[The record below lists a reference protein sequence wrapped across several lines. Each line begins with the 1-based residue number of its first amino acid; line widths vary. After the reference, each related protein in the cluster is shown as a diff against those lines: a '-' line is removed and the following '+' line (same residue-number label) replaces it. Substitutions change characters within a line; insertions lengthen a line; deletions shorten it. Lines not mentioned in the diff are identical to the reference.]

1 MVVGARFPRP
11 TAAQAMTNS
20 IQRHPLGLTWVETS
34 GMRRA
39 AHALRAD
46 GRLWLIDPFE
56 DEVALSAA
64 TELGSPAA
72 VIQLLDRHNRD
83 CGPIAQRLEVPL
95 LRVPDAVSDSPFTVL
110 PVISRPWW
118 REKALWWESERALVI
133 AEAVG
138 TAPAFTLGRRVG
150 IHPMLRLRPPK
161 GALTDLLPGAAAR
174 RARRCAR
181 IRCGGGHRRRA
192 RRVTLGYP
200 PVAAEAALARTWH
213 LSSLPDLGGN
223 GVRVIWYLGRNTNVL
238 TQ

>member
-1 MVVGARFPRP
+1 
-11 TAAQAMTNS
+11 MTNS

-46 GRLWLIDPFE
+46 GRVWLVDPFD
-56 DEVALSAA
+56 DETAMSAA
-64 TELGSPAA
+64 VELGSPAG

-95 LRVPDAVSDSPFTVL
+95 LRVPEQVSDSPFTVI

-118 REKALWWESERALVI
+118 REVALWWPAERALVI

-138 TAPAFTLGRRVG
+138 TVPAFALNRRAG

-161 GALTDLLPGAAAR
+161 SALTRYSPERLLVGHGAALQSGGADAIDDALAGALSDIPQLVLKLP
-174 RARRCAR
+174 
-181 IRCGGGHRRRA
+181 
-192 RRVTLGYP
+192 
-200 PVAAEAALARTWH
+200 
-213 LSSLPDLGGN
+213 SL
-223 GVRVIWYLGRNTNVL
+223 VRGT
-238 TQ
+238 

>member
-1 MVVGARFPRP
+1 M
-11 TAAQAMTNS
+11 AMSNS

-56 DEVALSAA
+56 DDVALSAA
-64 TELGSPAA
+64 TELGRPEA

-83 CGPIAQRLEVPL
+83 SGAIAQRLEVPL
-95 LRVPDAVSDSPFTVL
+95 LRLPDAVADSPFTVL

-138 TAPAFTLGRRVG
+138 TAPAFTLGRPVG
-150 IHPMLRLRPPK
+150 LHPMLRLRPPK
-161 GALTDLLPGAAAR
+161 GALTAYSPERLLVGHGTALESGAAPA
-174 RARRCAR
+174 
-181 IRCGGGHRRRA
+181 I
-192 RRVTLGYP
+192 
-200 PVAAEAALARTWH
+200 AEALNGALSDIPQLLLKLPSLARGT
-213 LSSLPDLGGN
+213 
-223 GVRVIWYLGRNTNVL
+223 
-238 TQ
+238 

>member
-56 DEVALSAA
+56 DEMALSAA
-64 TELGSPAA
+64 AELGSPAA

-138 TAPAFTLGRRVG
+138 TAPAFTLGRRAG

-161 GALTDLLPGAAAR
+161 GPLTTYSPERLLVGHGAALESGAAA
-174 RARRCAR
+174 AITDALDGSLSD
-181 IRCGGGHRRRA
+181 IPQ
-192 RRVTLGYP
+192 LLLKLP
-200 PVAAEAALARTWH
+200 SLARGT
-213 LSSLPDLGGN
+213 
-223 GVRVIWYLGRNTNVL
+223 
-238 TQ
+238 